1 MTINIFFVIIN
12 IFFICIKIIIVR
24 VVMTTIM
31 NSIIVL
37 INFNI
42 VSLPIILINCTTT
55 VTIILFHEHPHVTD
69 QARAS
74 AREGGEEHLGL
85 DQLHL
90 CHGRRI
96 QDGCGEDTSC
106 TFFILDKLSA
116 VSSKCEISLY
126 CQVSPLGSDL
136 TFSRLV
142 VLPLPKEEVRLD
154 KSVLSSVFIS
164 DIVPGCAA

>member
-24 VVMTTIM
+24 VVMTTII
-31 NSIIVL
+31 NSITVL

-55 VTIILFHEHPHVTD
+55 VILLHERPHVTD
-69 QARAS
+69 QTRAS
-74 AREGGEEHLGL
+74 AGEGGEEHPGL
-85 DQLHL
+85 NQLHL

-106 TFFILDKLSA
+106 TF
-116 VSSKCEISLY
+116 
-126 CQVSPLGSDL
+126 
-136 TFSRLV
+136 
-142 VLPLPKEEVRLD
+142 
-154 KSVLSSVFIS
+154 
-164 DIVPGCAA
+164 

>member
-24 VVMTTIM
+24 VVMTTII
-31 NSIIVL
+31 NSITVL

-55 VTIILFHEHPHVTD
+55 VILLHERPHVTD
-69 QARAS
+69 QTRAS
-74 AREGGEEHLGL
+74 AGEGGEEHPGL
-85 DQLHL
+85 NQLHL

-106 TFFILDKLSA
+106 TFFLLRKFSP
-116 VSSKCEISLY
+116 VSSKCESSLY

-154 KSVLSSVFIS
+154 KSVYF
-164 DIVPGCAA
+164 

>member
-1 MTINIFFVIIN
+1 
-12 IFFICIKIIIVR
+12 
-24 VVMTTIM
+24 MTTIM

-55 VTIILFHEHPHVTD
+55 VTIILFHEHPHDLVTD
-69 QARAS
+69 QTRAS
-74 AREGGEEHLGL
+74 AREGGEEHPGL

-106 TFFILDKLSA
+106 TFFLLCKFSA
-116 VSSKCEISLY
+116 VSSKCESSLY

-142 VLPLPKEEVRLD
+142 VLPLPKEEVCLY
-154 KSVLSSVFIS
+154 KSVLSCVSIS